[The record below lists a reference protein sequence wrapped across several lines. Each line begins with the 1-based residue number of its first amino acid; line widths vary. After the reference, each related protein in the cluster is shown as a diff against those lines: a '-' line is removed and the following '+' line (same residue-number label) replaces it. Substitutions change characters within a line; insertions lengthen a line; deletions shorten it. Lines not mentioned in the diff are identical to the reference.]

1 MAKHILRADLKTIVP
16 LLIKSGYTH
25 ASINLNLRKATESD
39 SLDVKKECGSMII
52 EIMLAID
59 DSIYERA
66 TTSDSEIAKLTK
78 VCLDRLTS
86 GGIANMGLFL

>member
-1 MAKHILRADLKTIVP
+1 MYTIVP
-16 LLIKSGYTH
+16 LLIQSGYTL
-25 ASINLNLRKATESD
+25 ASINLSLRKATESD

-78 VCLDRLTS
+78 VCLDRL
-86 GGIANMGLFL
+86 IAY